1 MKEYK
6 CGIRGD
12 VYRTGDFESHSAT
25 DLLLKTSYEVII
37 FLHFFFF
44 RIKLTYHLEKRVIYD
59 MASRSTETACASRN
73 GWVKREGTGWG
84 STARLAGILAK
95 IGVFFVSKMFPF
107 R

>member
-1 MKEYK
+1 M
-6 CGIRGD
+6 
-12 VYRTGDFESHSAT
+12 
-25 DLLLKTSYEVII
+25 
-37 FLHFFFF
+37 
-44 RIKLTYHLEKRVIYD
+44 IYD

-84 STARLAGILAK
+84 SSARLAGILAK